1 MGTIVDGYNVIFAEE
16 ELAEYMR
23 AGLLE
28 EARNGLISLL
38 TCFQALSGDPVTVVF
53 DGSVGFGMPAEG
65 RDGVRILYSRS
76 PEKADHVIRNLIE
89 KDPNPKKLMVVSTDR
104 EIRSAAKARR
114 AHPVIAESFLNEL
127 ARVLTKAEDDAPPP
141 EPGEKYGQ
149 PISPAELRHWME
161 VFGQDDEDPQA
172 SP

>member
-1 MGTIVDGYNVIFAEE
+1 MSTIVDGYNVIFADE

-28 EARNGLISLL
+28 DARDGLISLL
-38 TCFQALSGDPVTVVF
+38 ARYQALSGDPVTVVF
-53 DGSVGFGMPAEG
+53 DGGVGFGMPVEG
-65 RDGVRILYSRS
+65 RNGVRILYSRS
-76 PEKADHVIRNLIE
+76 PQKADHIIQDLIE
-89 KDPNPKKLMVVSTDR
+89 KEPNPKKLMVISTDR
-104 EIRSAAKARR
+104 EIRSAAQSRR

-127 ARVLTKAEDDAPPP
+127 ARLLTKAEDDDPPP

-149 PISPAELRHWME
+149 PISPSELRHWMKI
-161 VFGQDDEDPQA
+161 FGQDDEDSQT